1 MGVWVK
7 SKSTVQLIRDGMG
20 FGAPMIT
27 VTTGEPVYLVELDA
41 EMFAKDRGIV
51 VMHGMPAPTDPAIV
65 KRIEA
70 RAKKIKEAEELKVKK
85 RALFEEQKK
94 ATLKKRALDAVKV
107 ASATDKAKE
116 REKQIREEKR
126 IAKAKMQAVVEAR
139 IKERAK

>member
-1 MGVWVK
+1 
-7 SKSTVQLIRDGMG
+7 
-20 FGAPMIT
+20 
-27 VTTGEPVYLVELDA
+27 VYLVELDA